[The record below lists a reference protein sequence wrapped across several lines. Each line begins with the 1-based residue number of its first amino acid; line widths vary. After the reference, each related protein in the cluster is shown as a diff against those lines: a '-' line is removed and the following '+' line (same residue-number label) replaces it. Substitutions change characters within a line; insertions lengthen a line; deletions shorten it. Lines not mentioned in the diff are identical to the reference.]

1 MVITGHNVTMKKVGV
16 AELKAHLSA
25 HLKAV
30 RQGRTLVV
38 VHRDMPVARI
48 VPYEAEAHA
57 LKARPPLRRLHSAA
71 MPPPVEPPPDS
82 LSALLEERKDRL

>member
-1 MVITGHNVTMKKVGV
+1 MKKVGV

-48 VPYEAEAHA
+48 VPYSEQAGA
-57 LKARPPLRRLHSAA
+57 LVIRKPVRSLHSVKL
-71 MPPPVEPPPDS
+71 PRPVEPPVDS
-82 LSALLEERKDRL
+82 LAALLEERRERR